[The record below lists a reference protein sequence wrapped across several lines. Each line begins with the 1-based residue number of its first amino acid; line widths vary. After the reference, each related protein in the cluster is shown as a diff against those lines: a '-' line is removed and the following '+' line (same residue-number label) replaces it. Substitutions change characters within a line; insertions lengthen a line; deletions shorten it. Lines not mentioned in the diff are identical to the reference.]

1 MLTKSSNRL
10 ATATNQQILGLLI
23 FLTIALAAA
32 YVVSNAQVGPAFL
45 GAAGLMVAVLSFLR
59 AELAIHFLIISML
72 LSPEL
77 SVGGAAGARG
87 GQGVTLRTDDIFLVI
102 VGVSWFLKSAL
113 YKELNLLR
121 ETPLNKAVAFYALAC
136 IFPTMLGIMA
146 GRVQMATGSL
156 FVMKYLEYFLIFWMI
171 INATHDTKQ
180 VRRFL
185 LVFFA
190 VALVVSIAAMAQI
203 PSGVRVTAPFEGEHG
218 EPNTLAGYLLF
229 VIALLLGISITS
241 PNYRKTA
248 IVLLAI
254 AIIPF
259 MYTLSRN
266 SYLAFLP
273 MALLLFYLTRRY
285 KLIWATVGLTAALVI
300 FPFVL
305 PKVVVDRIEYTFVKS
320 ERKEDKLGVGRGR
333 FDPSTSARLN
343 SFSDSLDAFF
353 ERPVF
358 GWGVTGWGF
367 IDSQYFRTLVETGII
382 GLSAL
387 IFLIFKTVRM
397 GLASVEHFRGRDP
410 LFFGLSAGFVAGTIG
425 LVIHAIGA
433 NTFIIVRI
441 MEPFWLLCG
450 LIFVLPHLVPST
462 DKPAPLQWPPS
473 QKSTPPNVRIPR
485 APQSEPRS

>member
-1 MLTKSSNRL
+1 MLTKSSTRI
-10 ATATNQQILGLLI
+10 ATSANQHILSLVIL
-23 FLTIALAAA
+23 FSVALAGA
-32 YVVSNAQVGPAFL
+32 YVISNAPVGPAFL
-45 GAAGLMVAVLSFLR
+45 VAAGLLVAVVAFLR
-59 AELAIHFLIISML
+59 TELAIHLLIVSML

-102 VGVSWFLKSAL
+102 VGVSWFVKSAL

-121 ETPLNKAVAFYALAC
+121 ETPVNKAAAFYAIAC
-136 IFPTMLGIMA
+136 IFPTMLGMMA
-146 GRVQMATGSL
+146 GRVKMATGVL

-171 INATHDTKQ
+171 TNVTRDTKQ

-185 LVFFA
+185 LVVFA
-190 VALVVSIAAMAQI
+190 VALIVSIAAITQI

-229 VIALLLGISITS
+229 IIALLLGISITS
-241 PNYRKTA
+241 SNYRKATLG
-248 IVLLAI
+248 LLAI

-305 PKVVVDRIEYTFVKS
+305 PKVVVERIQYTFVKS
-320 ERKEDKLGVGRGR
+320 ERREQGEVLRGR
-333 FDPSTSARLN
+333 FDPSTSARLD
-343 SFSDSLDAFF
+343 SFSVSLDAFL
-353 ERPVF
+353 ERPLV

-387 IFLIFKTVRM
+387 IFLLFKVLRM
-397 GLASVEHFRGRDP
+397 GLATVEYFRNREP
-410 LFFGLSAGFVAGTIG
+410 LFFGLSAGFVAGTVG

-450 LIFVLPHLVPST
+450 LIFVLPQLAPST
-462 DKPAPLQWPPS
+462 DNPTPLRLTPV
-473 QKSTPPNVRIPR
+473 QKSTSSDLRVRR
-485 APQSEPRS
+485 APPSEPRP

>member
-1 MLTKSSNRL
+1 MYKSSTRF
-10 ATATNQQILGLLI
+10 TSATNQQILSLVI
-23 FLTIALAAA
+23 FFSVALAAA
-32 YVVSNAQVGPAFL
+32 YVVSNAQVGPAFMVS
-45 GAAGLMVAVLSFLR
+45 AGLLVAVLAFLQT
-59 AELAIHFLIISML
+59 ELAIHLLIVSML

-77 SVGGAAGARG
+77 SIGGAAGARG
-87 GQGVTLRTDDIFLVI
+87 GQGVTLRTDDVLLVI

-121 ETPLNKAVAFYALAC
+121 ETPLNKAAAFYALAC
-136 IFPTMLGIMA
+136 IFPTMLGMMA
-146 GRVQMATGSL
+146 GRVQVATGTL
-156 FVMKYLEYFLIFWMI
+156 FVMKYLEYFLIFWMV

-185 LVFFA
+185 LVIFA
-190 VALVVSIAAMAQI
+190 VALVVSIASMAQI

-229 VIALLLGISITS
+229 IIALLLGISVTS
-241 PNYRKTA
+241 PNYRKAA
-248 IVLLAI
+248 IGLLAI
-254 AIIPF
+254 AIVPF

-273 MALLLFYLTRRY
+273 MAFLLFYLTRRY

-320 ERKEDKLGVGRGR
+320 ESKQDRSGVLKGR

-343 SFSDSLDAFF
+343 SFSASLDAFL
-353 ERPVF
+353 ERPLF

-382 GLSAL
+382 GLFAL
-387 IFLIFKTVRM
+387 MFLIFKVLRM
-397 GLASVEHFRGRDP
+397 GLATVEYFRNREP
-410 LFFGLSAGFVAGTIG
+410 LFFGLSAGFVAGTVG
-425 LVIHAIGA
+425 LVIHGIGA

-441 MEPFWLLCG
+441 MEPFWLVCG
-450 LIFVLPHLVPST
+450 LIFLLPQLTPPA
-462 DKPAPLQWPPS
+462 DKATPLQWPPP
-473 QKSTPPNVRIPR
+473 QESTSSDVRNSRIHH
-485 APQSEPRS
+485 